1 MGAVAAADAGKTKVQ
16 IPAAEEL
23 ASHFAD
29 DGPPSAVAPLVTVV
43 VSALKFRQVPLDD
56 LVQRRLPRPSRAV
69 DRCDLG
75 RQTDHGD
82 AGFPFDKGRAIR
94 QRMLELNEL

>member
-1 MGAVAAADAGKTKVQ
+1 MLDQVFFTRSFGQDGGQQRSPLMATGAQTPLAAGKRDEHLVGAVAAADAGKTQVQ

-29 DGPPSAVAPLVTVV
+29 DGPPSAVAPLVTVI

-56 LVQRRLPRPSRAV
+56 LVQR
-69 DRCDLG
+69 
-75 RQTDHGD
+75 
-82 AGFPFDKGRAIR
+82 
-94 QRMLELNEL
+94 